1 MPRRPRNFVAL
12 VVIAA
17 VLAGVAPSAHAAA
30 PPTPPT
36 TVDSWAWCGVNP
48 DDPVAADAVRAMALA
63 GGIDATFGPCDI
75 PDPNFDPPYSPA
87 FTADRYVRP
96 DVYMR
101 LVQLNATVG
110 MKTVVYD
117 ARLWSDTASVRN
129 QAISFWQPVLAN
141 IAAWDMGDEFDPRPT
156 PHPDWDAL
164 VHRWG
169 IVRTFVEPVTGIQP
183 FTNFLPFPD
192 VIQQGLDELPGVD
205 RLLSFDRYA
214 GDFGSSLAAQFGSR
228 AKLMCA
234 VNAFSG
240 GPAGVATP
248 TSMRHVMDVLIQA
261 GCDQFLVFGGFKV
274 YETRKP
280 FQFNP
285 DTITEPTGAATELA
299 PVAQEGSGHSSLIP
313 IGPLR
318 VLETRTG
325 PGLGTYDG
333 GFNGVGMRPAD
344 SVLALG
350 LAGRPQLPSW
360 ARSVVLNITVTGAV
374 GGGYLT
380 VYPCDEPRP
389 TSSNLNYQAGITRAV
404 AVVARIGNTG
414 AVCIYTQTATDV
426 IADVTGLYPTGAAF
440 KAMQPARLLETRL
453 GPEFTTVDS
462 QLVGIGRRPGGVTT
476 EVKVAGR
483 GGVPNNAISVALNV
497 TAIAPTQPGF
507 VTVFPCGEPIPTAS
521 TLNFGPGDIVPNAAI
536 VKMGAGGSVCVFSN
550 VETDLVLDVN
560 GYDAVQSVA
569 RFMQPTRIVETR
581 TALTTADHFLEGIGA
596 RPPDSVLEVAIGSR
610 VGVPA
615 AIRAAVL
622 NITVTGATASGF
634 VTVYPCDQ
642 SRPTASTLN
651 FNVGQTVANLTVA
664 STTKDGKVC
673 VYTQRSTNLVVDL
686 SGYHT

>member
-1 MPRRPRNFVAL
+1 MSRRTRNFAAL
-12 VVIAA
+12 VISSALVLGVATPSAQAA
-17 VLAGVAPSAHAAA
+17 VPPAA
-30 PPTPPT
+30 PQ
-36 TVDSWAWCGVNP
+36 TVDSWAWCGVDP

-63 GGIDATFGPCDI
+63 GGIDATFGPCNI
-75 PDPNFDPPYSPA
+75 PDPKFKPPYSPA
-87 FTADRYVRP
+87 FTADRYVAP

-117 ARLWSDTASVRN
+117 KRLWDTDFAIRD
-129 QAISFWQPVLAN
+129 QAIAFWKPVLAN
-141 IAAWDMGDEFDPRPT
+141 IAAWDMGDEFDPAT
-156 PHPDWDAL
+156 PDWQFL
-164 VHRWG
+164 VDRWQ
-169 IVRTFVEPVTGIQP
+169 IMRTIVEPATGIQP

-192 VIQQGLDELPGVD
+192 AIQQGLDQLPGLD
-205 RLLSFDRYA
+205 RLLSFDRYQ
-214 GDFGSSLAAQFGSR
+214 GDFGSSLAAQFGAR

-248 TSMRHVMDVLIQA
+248 TSMRHVMDVLIEA

-318 VLETRTG
+318 VLETRSG

-333 GFNGVGMRPAD
+333 GFNGGGQRLAD

-404 AVVARIGNTG
+404 AVVARIGSTG

-440 KAMQPARLLETRL
+440 KAIQPGRLLETRL
-453 GPEFTTVDS
+453 GPEFTTVDAQS
-462 QLVGIGRRPGGVTT
+462 AGIGRRPGGVTT

-507 VTVFPCGEPIPTAS
+507 VTVFPCGEQIPTAS
-521 TLNFGPGDIVPNAAI
+521 TLNFRPGDIVPNAAI
-536 VKMGAGGSVCVFSN
+536 VAIGAGGSVCVFSN

-569 RFMQPTRIVETR
+569 RFLQPTRIVETR
-581 TALTTADHFLEGIGA
+581 TGLTTADHVLEGNGA
-596 RPPDSVLEVAIGSR
+596 RPADSVLQVPIGGR
-610 VGVPA
+610 VGVPP

-622 NITVTGATASGF
+622 NITVTESTGSGF

-642 SRPTASTLN
+642 ARPTASTLN
-651 FNVGQTVANLTVA
+651 FNAGTTVANLTVA

-673 VYTQRSTNLVVDL
+673 IYTQRPTHLVVDL